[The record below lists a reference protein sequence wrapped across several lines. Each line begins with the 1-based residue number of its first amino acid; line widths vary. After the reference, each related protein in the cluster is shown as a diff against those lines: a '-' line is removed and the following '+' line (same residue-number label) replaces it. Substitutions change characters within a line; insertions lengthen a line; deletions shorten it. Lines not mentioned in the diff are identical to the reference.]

1 MDHAN
6 QRSLCPAAEK
16 KCYNCSKTGHFARMC
31 QASKKQF
38 VSQEQRRPPAR
49 TMAKYL
55 SVGKKTDKEN
65 EKDNSSDSDFVF
77 KTETTS
83 KSILPTIPIQ
93 INGIKGKAEADSC
106 STANIIDEERFEL
119 LQNAL
124 KRELKLKP
132 ANTNVYA
139 YGQDKPIPLI
149 GSFEAEVKSIKH
161 WQDNNCMFSDCQR
174 KYEIKTTP
182 QSRHK
187 CKVRG
192 PEDNKRS
199 TSSEHLRY
207 PNFCE

>member
-1 MDHAN
+1 MDHEN

-38 VSQEQRRPPAR
+38 VSQEQGRPPAR

-83 KSILPTIPIQ
+83 KSILPTIPIRL
-93 INGIKGKAEADSC
+93 NGIKGKTEADSC

-119 LQNAL
+119 FQNAL

-132 ANTNVYA
+132 ANTKVYA

-149 GSFEAEVKSIKH
+149 GSFEAEEESINTGRITTVCFLVAKGSTKSRPLLSLDTSVKLGVLKITNAV
-161 WQDNNCMFSDCQR
+161 Q
-174 KYEIKTTP
+174 
-182 QSRHK
+182 
-187 CKVRG
+187 VR
-192 PEDNKRS
+192 N
-199 TSSEHLRY
+199 T
-207 PNFCE
+207 